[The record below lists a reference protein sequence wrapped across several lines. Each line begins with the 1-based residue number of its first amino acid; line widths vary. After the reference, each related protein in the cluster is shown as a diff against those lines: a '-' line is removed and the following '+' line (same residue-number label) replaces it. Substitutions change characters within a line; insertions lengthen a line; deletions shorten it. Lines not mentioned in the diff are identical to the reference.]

1 MDGDSDDVLQQATL
15 AALDGLL
22 DAFVLKPQG
31 DDTFEM
37 VNEPSRFG
45 RVFGG
50 QLIAQG
56 LLAAA
61 ATVEGKP
68 PHSLHAYFVAGGA
81 SDTPLVASV
90 ERVRDGRSIAARRV
104 SITQDGQPLLALIA
118 SFHASPV
125 EPQLADPPPA
135 VAAPDELPTL
145 QDWVRQSAP
154 EIRPGAESNWIVN
167 PPPVQVRMG
176 EALRFLGGE
185 AASGTRSHW
194 MRVPRAV
201 GDDPLLH
208 TALMAYA
215 SDFFLLDM
223 AFRAHPS
230 GLPASSFTST
240 SLDHALWF
248 HRPVRFDE
256 WLLHTQEA
264 VAISGDRGLVRGAVH
279 DAQGRLV
286 ATAMQEVLV
295 RVRQ

>member
-1 MDGDSDDVLQQATL
+1 MSLDGDATL
-15 AALDGLL
+15 EHATLEALDGLL
-22 DAFVLKPQG
+22 EAFVLAPLG
-31 DDTFEM
+31 DDGYEM

-61 ATVEGKP
+61 ATVEGKA
-68 PHSLHAYFVAGGA
+68 PHSLHAYFVEGGA
-81 SDTPLVASV
+81 SELPLLVSV
-90 ERVRDGRSIAARRV
+90 ERVRDGRSMASRRV
-104 SITQDGQPLLALIA
+104 SITQDGRQLLVLIA
-118 SFHASPV
+118 SFHSSPV
-125 EPQLADPPPA
+125 EPSLADPPPS
-135 VAAPDELPTL
+135 VPAPDQLPRL
-145 QDWVRQSAP
+145 QHWVLQSP
-154 EIRPGAESNWIVN
+154 LESRPGATRSWVEL
-167 PPPVQVRMG
+167 PPPVEIRMG
-176 EALRFLGGE
+176 EALRFLGGP
-185 AASGTRSHW
+185 ASGGSRSHW
-194 MRVPRAV
+194 MRLPRGV
-201 GDDPLLH
+201 GEDPLLN
-208 TALMAYA
+208 TALLAYA

-256 WLLHTQEA
+256 WVLHTQET
-264 VAISGDRGLVRGAVH
+264 VAISGDRGLVRGAMH

-286 ATAMQEVLV
+286 ATAMQEVLI

>member
-1 MDGDSDDVLQQATL
+1 MAGDSDEVLQQATL

-61 ATVEGKP
+61 ATVDGKP
-68 PHSLHAYFVAGGA
+68 PHSVHAYFVAGGA
-81 SDTPLVASV
+81 SDIPLLASV
-90 ERVRDGRSIAARRV
+90 ERVRDGRSMAARRV
-104 SITQDGQPLLALIA
+104 SITQDGQPLLALLA

-125 EPQLADPPPA
+125 EPQAADPPPA
-135 VAAPDELPTL
+135 VPGPEELPSL
-145 QDWVRQSAP
+145 QDWVRQSP
-154 EIRPGAESNWIVN
+154 PSIRPGAEGNWIVN

-201 GDDPLLH
+201 GDDALLH
-208 TALMAYA
+208 TALLAYA

-223 AFRAHPS
+223 AFRGHPS

-256 WLLHTQEA
+256 WLLHTQETL
-264 VAISGDRGLVRGAVH
+264 AISGDRGLVRGSLHDVH
-279 DAQGRLV
+279 GQLV